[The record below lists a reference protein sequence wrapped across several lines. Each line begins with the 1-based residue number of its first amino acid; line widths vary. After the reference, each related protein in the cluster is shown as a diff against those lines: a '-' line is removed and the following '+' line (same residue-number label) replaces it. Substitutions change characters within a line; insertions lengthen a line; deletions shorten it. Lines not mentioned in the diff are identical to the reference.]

1 MNINQMP
8 YRSIRPQTA
17 ATKIVIS
24 ISSQLLADG
33 LKSMLG
39 QRGYEVEV
47 FNKNV
52 NFESV
57 SRQLLS
63 SDRGEQTVWML
74 DMQALLALVPSTKR
88 EMIRNRAIL
97 ISDLNPGRKS
107 GAYLADAAAIV
118 STESSFQELEFAV
131 RAVAQGNRYFDQRLS
146 HFRVEEFNGISPNLT
161 ARQLQVLRMVADGM
175 SSRKIA
181 NELLLSRRTVE
192 NHRARILERL
202 GVNTAAEMIDIAR
215 NKNWI

>member
-8 YRSIRPQTA
+8 YRKIRSHTV

-24 ISSQLLADG
+24 IYSQLLADG
-33 LKSMLG
+33 LKAMLA

-47 FNKNV
+47 FNKNAD
-52 NFESV
+52 FESV
-57 SRQLLS
+57 CGKLS
-63 SDRGEQTVWML
+63 SSNSREQTVWML
-74 DMQALLALVPSTKR
+74 DMQTLLALVPATKR
-88 EMIRNRAIL
+88 EMIRNRTIL

-107 GAYLADAAAIV
+107 GTYLADAAAIV
-118 STESSFQELEFAV
+118 STESSFQELDFAV
-131 RAVAQGNRYFDQRLS
+131 RAVVQGNRYFDQRLS
-146 HFRVEEFNGISPNLT
+146 HFRVEEFNGSSPNLT
-161 ARQLQVLRMVADGM
+161 VRQLQVLRMVADGM

-215 NKNWI
+215 NRNWI